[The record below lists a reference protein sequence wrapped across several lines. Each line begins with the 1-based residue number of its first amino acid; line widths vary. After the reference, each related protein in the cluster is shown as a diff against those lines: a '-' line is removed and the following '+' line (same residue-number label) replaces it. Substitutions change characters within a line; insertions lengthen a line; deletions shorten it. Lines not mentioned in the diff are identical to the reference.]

1 MLFVLMLRSGNIL
14 AGPISAGLLK
24 RSVGT
29 GMLSL
34 GYRSEYTPLIV
45 FTGITTLLGG
55 ISVLGRL
62 KTGFL

>member
-1 MLFVLMLRSGNIL
+1 MWFELTFASGNIL
-14 AGPISAGLLK
+14 AGPISSGLLK

-34 GYRSEYTPLIV
+34 GYRSEYTALIV

-55 ISVLGRL
+55 LSVLGRF